1 MLWNAHE
8 DTVPR
13 KAAAA
18 IVLDPQ
24 GQVLLARRN
33 ASLRFM
39 GGHHVFPG
47 GALHAE
53 DSAAWV
59 LHAPSPEEG
68 AALCAGVREL
78 FEESGLLCTGMAHD
92 VPPERLRSL
101 RRALLAG
108 EMRFPGVL
116 EELGLRIAADAFT
129 PAGLWITPPFS
140 PIRFHTRYFIHQ
152 YQGPRC
158 EEPAAPDGEIIGL
171 DWLSPREARRRWQA
185 GAIKLSVPVAFALQ
199 HLAARPL
206 PQVLDWMRRTP
217 DDLGGRPHRFEL
229 RRGVHVVPLA
239 TATLP
244 PATHTNAV
252 VIGEEELLLFDPG
265 PHSEAEQAALFEHL
279 DHLLALG
286 ERLIAIV
293 LTHSH
298 PDHTG
303 AVGAVAARYGAP
315 VWAHAATAAQVDFR
329 VDRLLGDEERIE
341 VPGDPGWRL
350 RCLHTPGHD
359 PGHLCFHEE
368 TTGTLLAGDLIANPG
383 TIVVSPH
390 YGGDMTDY
398 LASLER
404 LLPLEFR
411 LLIPAHG
418 APLWGR
424 ECKPAIEDL
433 MRHRRARE
441 QKILDALRA
450 GARTYEE
457 ILALAYADTPV
468 EAWPLARHQIDAHL
482 RRLGVDLGESH

>member
-24 GQVLLARRN
+24 GRVLLARRN
-33 ASLRFM
+33 DALRFM

-47 GALHAE
+47 GALHDE

-59 LHAPSPEEG
+59 LGAPSAEEG
-68 AALCAGVREL
+68 AALCACVREL
-78 FEESGLLCTGMAHD
+78 FEESGLLCTGMPQEVA
-92 VPPERLRSL
+92 PERLRPL
-101 RRALLAG
+101 RKALIAG
-108 EMRFPGVL
+108 ERRFPAVL
-116 EELGLRIAADAFT
+116 EELGLRIEAAAFT
-129 PAGLWITPPFS
+129 PAGLWVTPPFS
-140 PIRFHTRYFIHQ
+140 PIRFHTRYFIHRHG
-152 YQGPRC
+152 GPRY
-158 EEPAAPDGEIIGL
+158 EEPFSAEGEIVGL
-171 DWLSPREARRRWQA
+171 DWLSPREARQRWQA
-185 GAIKLSVPVAFALQ
+185 GALKLSVPVAFALQ

-206 PQVLDWMRRTP
+206 PQVLEWMRRTP

-229 RRGVHVVPLA
+229 RRGVHVLPLA

-244 PATHTNAV
+244 PATHTNTV
-252 VIGEEELLLFDPG
+252 VLGEDELLLFDPG
-265 PHSEAEQAALFEHL
+265 PHSASEQAVLFEHL

-286 ERLIAIV
+286 ERLRAIV

-303 AVGAVAARYGAP
+303 AVEVVAARYGAP
-315 VWAHAATAAQVDFR
+315 VWAHAATAAQVEFR
-329 VDRLLGDEERIE
+329 VDRTLAEGEVIA

-368 TTGTLLAGDLIANPG
+368 TTGTLLAGDMIANPG
-383 TIVVSPH
+383 TIVVSPQ
-390 YGGDMTDY
+390 YRGDMTAY

-424 ECKPAIEDL
+424 ECKPAIESL
-433 MRHRRARE
+433 MRHRRERE
-441 QKILDALRA
+441 QKIADALAA
-450 GARTYEE
+450 GARTHEE
-457 ILALAYADTPV
+457 ILARAYADTPV

-482 RRLGVDLGESH
+482 VRLGVQLDD